1 MAEQQDDPTVP
12 RGPIDR
18 TRSDGEAG
26 RGDMLGGTGA
36 GAGDRLGPD
45 QDVEGDV
52 TTFPIADDAPGNADE
67 AALPGVPNQHDLDAE
82 EPRTDADQ
90 NYHGMDNPA

>member
-1 MAEQQDDPTVP
+1 MATPQSDPTAP
-12 RGPIDR
+12 SPGPGDR

-45 QDVEGDV
+45 EGGERASAS
-52 TTFPIADDAPGNADE
+52 FPISSDDDE
-67 AALPGVPNQHDLDAE
+67 ASLPGVPNQHDLDAE
-82 EPRTDADQ
+82 EPRTDADL
-90 NYHGMDNPA
+90 NYHGMDRPA